1 MHVDEVA
8 AEPTEQSACRLHYF
22 RLFADLPLYWYLCKY
37 LVPGRSTWNQHDQ
50 SLLEHWNGATRTNE
64 DHTGWTSLDPL
75 SGRLIKNDSE
85 HHFCSLPQLSSR
97 WVWPLKCLPHA
108 TDSPRMLR
116 RWLSPTQTT
125 ANREHHTTRTST
137 DALLHDYFDS
147 TSPSARTGQVQY
159 GV

>member
-8 AEPTEQSACRLHYF
+8 AWPTEQSACRWHYF
-22 RLFADLPLYWYLCKY
+22 LGCLPICLCTGTCARVPCAWQKHLESTRPIPPRLE
-37 LVPGRSTWNQHDQ
+37 R
-50 SLLEHWNGATRTNE
+50 RNE
-64 DHTGWTSLDPL
+64 NKRGPYRWTSLDPL
-75 SGRLIKNDSE
+75 SWAPDSE

-108 TDSPRMLR
+108 ADSPRMLR

-125 ANREHHTTRTST
+125 ANREHHTTRTIT

-147 TSPSARTGQVQY
+147 ASPSARTGQVHY